1 MASIRKRSYQGKRG
15 VTVQWEV
22 RWQNRDSS
30 SSSRSFGSRKE
41 AMQYAGG
48 LEGTNGKLPK
58 SNSRQLMLPFL
69 WDRIYV
75 RRISANTKPAT
86 LRVLLQAWNR
96 IAKSNL
102 VDRPISRIVAQDVQ
116 AVVNQHGQ
124 FAGRK
129 TIQIFSALYREALEM
144 GFDGQDWTIGVRAR
158 VEPPRH
164 RLFLTVGEVE
174 LLAAEMEKAHDRD
187 TVKILAYTG
196 LRVGE
201 FSALRVMD
209 WDTHRKRLHVQQN
222 ASFAGGKVEIHTT
235 KTKKSERTIPVPASI
250 AVLLDQAA
258 CNREPQD
265 FLWTSAQGQIWRP
278 GNFRRRSRWR
288 QAVTNIGY
296 PNLRLHDLRHSY
308 ASIVRH
314 TGADLPTLS
323 RVMGHSSIKVTI
335 DLYGGIYDT
344 ELDGLAKGLEQQ
356 FGRKMGENRS

>member
-1 MASIRKRSYQGKRG
+1 MASIRKRTYQGKRG

-30 SSSRSFGSRKE
+30 SSSRSFSTRKE
-41 AMQYAGG
+41 AVQYAGS
-48 LEGTNGKLPK
+48 LEGTNGRLPK
-58 SNSRQLMLPFL
+58 SNARQLVLSVL
-69 WDRIYV
+69 WERIYA
-75 RRISANTKPAT
+75 RRVNANTKPAT

-96 IAKSNL
+96 IAKSDLAN
-102 VDRPISRIVAQDVQ
+102 RPVSRIVAQDVQ

-129 TIQIFSALYREALEM
+129 TIQIFSALYKEAVEL
-144 GFDGQDWTIGVRAR
+144 GFDGQDWTVGVRSR
-158 VEPPRH
+158 VEPPRN
-164 RLFLTVGEVE
+164 RLFLTVDEVE
-174 LLAAEMEKAHDRD
+174 ELASGMESAHNRD
-187 TVKILAYTG
+187 AVKILAYTG

-209 WDTHRKRLHVQQN
+209 WDTQRRRLHVQQN

-235 KTKKSERTIPVPASI
+235 KTKKSERTIPVPETI
-250 AVLLDQAA
+250 AILLDRAA
-258 CNREPQD
+258 ANRVPED
-265 FLWTSAQGQIWRP
+265 FLWTSAQGQIWRA
-278 GNFRRRSRWR
+278 GNFRRRSGWR
-288 QAVTNIGY
+288 QAVTAIGY

-344 ELDGLAKGLEQQ
+344 ELDDLAKGLEQQ